1 MSSPLTPPPQSD
13 MTFVGVVGMLDPPRT
28 EVRQSIKECSSAGIR
43 VIVITGDNKETAEAI
58 CRRIGVFASDEDC
71 TGENTSPSPLTSL
84 TPPLP
89 LPSSASGL
97 SFSGREFDAM
107 NGSQQREACLK
118 ARLFSRVEPS
128 HKSKIVDYLQKE
140 GEVLAM
146 VSGWC
151 GVSGSGVTGLTTD
164 WRWSQ

>member
-1 MSSPLTPPPQSD
+1 

-28 EVRQSIKECSSAGIR
+28 EVKQSIQECTSAGIR

-58 CRRIGVFASDEDC
+58 CRRIGVFAPDEDC
-71 TGENTSPSPLTSL
+71 TGERERENTGLTLTLPSLSPSLPLYP
-84 TPPLP
+84 PPLP
-89 LPSSASGL
+89 LPPSSPGL

-146 VSGWC
+146 VSRGC
-151 GVSGSGVTGLTTD
+151 GGCGLVV
-164 WRWSQ
+164 